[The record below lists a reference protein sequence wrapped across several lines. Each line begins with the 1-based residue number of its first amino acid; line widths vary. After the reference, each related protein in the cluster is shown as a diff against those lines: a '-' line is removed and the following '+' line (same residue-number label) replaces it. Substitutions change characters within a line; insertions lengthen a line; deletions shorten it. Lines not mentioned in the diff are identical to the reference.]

1 MACKTKKAR
10 KEASKA
16 AQKVQKNAGDKLHQ
30 SADKASEFAGEW
42 AAKLQERAGQANEW
56 AQKEVAPRVQEQIDK
71 ATPAVEQAVSSAR
84 AKASVAAAGLAEKLD
99 SAEAPPQVKTAVAKL
114 TGDKKALKKAQKQ
127 AAQAAK
133 DFAKEQK
140 KANKKSHK
148 GLLVFGILAAATVA
162 GVAAWRASRPVE
174 DPWQTPADPKPAPAA
189 RTAAQD
195 DASGPAGKEDL
206 AEQKVT
212 KPANAPAPSNEE
224 VTDHADPKNSGHPA
238 PGSAMNKP
246 ASAYT
251 ANRKGEDTV
260 KPEVRRKDDGEEP
273 ANKDKN
279 T

>member
-1 MACKTKKAR
+1 MACKTKKAQ
-10 KEASKA
+10 KQAAKA
-16 AQKVQKNAGDKLHQ
+16 AQKVQKNAGERLHEG
-30 SADKASEFAGEW
+30 ADKASELATEW
-42 AAKLQERAGQANEW
+42 AARIQERAGQANEW
-56 AQKEVAPRVQEQIDK
+56 AQKEVAPRVQEQLEK
-71 ATPAVEQAVSSAR
+71 ASPAVEHAVHSAR
-84 AKASVAAAGLAEKLD
+84 ARASVAAAGLAEKLD
-99 SAEAPPQVKTAVAKL
+99 SAEASPQLKTAVAKL

-189 RTAAQD
+189 KPAAHD
-195 DASGPAGKEDL
+195 EESGVAGRENLD
-206 AEQKVT
+206 EQKVT
-212 KPANAPAPSNEE
+212 KPANAHAPSNQE
-224 VTDHADPKNSGHPA
+224 VTEHADPKNSGHPA
-238 PGSAMNKP
+238 PGAPMNR
-246 ASAYT
+246 AAT
-251 ANRKGEDTV
+251 ADPSNRKGEDTV
-260 KPEVRRKDDGEEP
+260 KPEVRRKPDGEEP